1 MGAQRA
7 VSQEEVIYVL
17 YLKDRV
23 PTVRYLSIKT
33 LKVANAPGVVVSI
46 EDAFNPIQDGGGQ
59 KATPP
64 SHQFFPC
71 NFHKRRNWP
80 LKLSDF

>member
-59 KATPP
+59 KAPP
-64 SHQFFPC
+64 PTSFSPVTSTHIGIGP
-71 NFHKRRNWP
+71 
-80 LKLSDF
+80 

>member
-33 LKVANAPGVVVSI
+33 LKVANAPGIVVSI
-46 EDAFNPIQDGGGQ
+46 EDAFNPIQDEGGQ

-64 SHQFFPC
+64 PTRFSPVTST
-71 NFHKRRNWP
+71 NVGIGP
-80 LKLSDF
+80 

>member
-59 KATPP
+59 KAPP
-64 SHQFFPC
+64 PTRFSPVTST
-71 NFHKRRNWP
+71 NIGIGP
-80 LKLSDF
+80 

>member
-46 EDAFNPIQDGGGQ
+46 EDAFNPTQDGGGQ
-59 KATPP
+59 KAPP
-64 SHQFFPC
+64 PHQFFPC
-71 NFHKRRNWP
+71 NFHKHRNWP

>member
-33 LKVANAPGVVVSI
+33 VKVANAPGIVVSI
-46 EDAFNPIQDGGGQ
+46 EDAFNPIQ
-59 KATPP
+59 KAKKPP
-64 SHQFFPC
+64 PRPPVFP
-71 NFHKRRNWP
+71 
-80 LKLSDF
+80 L